1 MTSISPIRQSIPP
14 STRPAR
20 NVPLAVNRAEQ
31 SGHHHEED
39 PQTTQD
45 RKTNND
51 GLVNKTRTQLT
62 EEELKQLRELK
73 QRDREVRTH
82 EQAHLAAAGSLAKGG
97 PSFKFQRGPDGQQ
110 YAVGG
115 EVNIDISAEPGDPKA
130 TIEKAQR
137 IRRAALA
144 PANPSAQDRSV
155 AAAATRIESEARAE
169 LAQQSE
175 SDKTGHQNQTHNTQA
190 MNTTEIASKCAEC
203 GGQHTA
209 DSHDKAIQLRLNF
222 SSGEQSGRKT
232 LLNLNA

>member
-1 MTSISPIRQSIPP
+1 MTSISPIHQSFPT
-14 STRPAR
+14 STRPAP
-20 NVPLAVNRAEQ
+20 NVQVAVNQAEQ
-31 SGHHHEED
+31 TEQDDEEN
-39 PQTTQD
+39 QQSTQD
-45 RKTNND
+45 RKTKNND
-51 GLVNKTRTQLT
+51 PVNTTRAQLS
-62 EEELKQLRELK
+62 EEEIRQVRELK
-73 QRDREVRTH
+73 QRDRQVRTH
-82 EQAHLAAAGSLAKGG
+82 EQAHLAAAGSLAQGG

-115 EVNIDISAEPGDPKA
+115 EVNIDISAEPGDPNA

-169 LAQQSE
+169 LARQPQSDNTDPQIKTENIE
-175 SDKTGHQNQTHNTQA
+175 SKYSD
-190 MNTTEIASKCAEC
+190 EIASKCTEC

-209 DSHDKAIQLRLNF
+209 DSHDKALQLELNF
-222 SSGEQSGRKT
+222 SSSEQPGRKT